1 MLLRLRLRNFRCY
14 PTLNWEIPAE
24 GALLYG
30 DNAQGKTSLMEA
42 ICFAQTLHSPRT
54 TRLERLAMHHCTD
67 FGISLD
73 TDEGTR
79 KIVWQDKKLT
89 LGAAGSRRKDYT
101 DYLADARPVV
111 WLGNTDIT
119 LVTGSAEL
127 RRDYLDFLGSQ
138 WHPAYRPALL
148 EYRKALKS
156 RNMLLRNPRQTP
168 AALRSY
174 AAILARNG
182 EILRNLRERLV
193 QLLRPYVAQLHLNI
207 STGKEDIGLFYRPCT
222 SQSLAEAIDQ
232 STQTDIRAGFTTIGP
247 HRDDF
252 ELTIQG
258 HSATAFASEGQQR
271 TLATA
276 LVLAQSALL
285 QEQTGH
291 APTILIDDVF
301 GELDPP
307 RRRALLSQ
315 LPQDSQVFITTTHT
329 DWLADT
335 PAPLPLLRIC
345 DATVAPKHKQN
356 GVLRN
361 ISEKHRFNN

>member
-30 DNAQGKTSLMEA
+30 DNAQGKTSLLEA
-42 ICFAQTLHSPRT
+42 ICFAQSLHSPRT
-54 TRLERLAMHHCTD
+54 TRPDRLAMHNRAD

-73 TDEGTR
+73 STEGTR
-79 KIVWQDKKLT
+79 KLLWQDKKLT
-89 LGAAGSRRKDYT
+89 LTVDTARRKDYT

-111 WLGNTDIT
+111 WLGNTDIE
-119 LVTGSAEL
+119 LVSGSAET
-127 RRDYLDFLGSQ
+127 RRNYLDFLGSQ

-148 EYRKALKS
+148 EYRRALKS

-174 AAILARNG
+174 AAILARHGN
-182 EILRNLRERLV
+182 ILCHLRHQLLH
-193 QLLRPYVAQLHLNI
+193 LLRPYVAQLHLNI
-207 STGKEDIGLFYRPCT
+207 SGGAEEIGLIYQPST
-222 SQSLAEAIDQ
+222 TQNLAEAIEHHTTADL
-232 STQTDIRAGFTTIGP
+232 RAGFTTIGP

-252 ELTIQG
+252 ELTINS

-276 LVLAQSALL
+276 LVLAQSSLL

-291 APTILIDDVF
+291 APTLLIDDIF

-307 RRRALLSQ
+307 RRCALLAQ
-315 LPQDSQVFITTTHT
+315 LPPDSQIFITTTHT
-329 DWLADT
+329 NWLQDT
-335 PAPLPLLRIC
+335 PSPLPLLRIQQ
-345 DATVAPKHKQN
+345 AQVIN
-356 GVLRN
+356 
-361 ISEKHRFNN
+361 